1 LINKDK
7 FKNFQIVTSIL
18 KCYFE
23 LFLGENTILSTE
35 ILNNSQVAESLA
47 ELGENM
53 GEQGNF
59 FGSIDE
65 KSNVNSAMSASSHWT
80 LKI

>member
-1 LINKDK
+1 M
-7 FKNFQIVTSIL
+7 TSVL

-35 ILNNSQVAESLA
+35 ILNNSQAAESLA
-47 ELGENM
+47 EPGENM

-65 KSNVNSAMSASSHWT
+65 KINVNSVMSASFHWM
-80 LKI
+80 LKNLIHSDYA

>member
-1 LINKDK
+1 
-7 FKNFQIVTSIL
+7 L
-18 KCYFE
+18 KCYFK

-35 ILNNSQVAESLA
+35 ILNNSQAAESLA

-65 KSNVNSAMSASSHWT
+65 KSNVNSAMSASSHLM

>member
-1 LINKDK
+1 
-7 FKNFQIVTSIL
+7 L

-35 ILNNSQVAESLA
+35 ILNNSQAAESLV

-65 KSNVNSAMSASSHWT
+65 KSNVNSVMSASSHWM

>member
-1 LINKDK
+1 M
-7 FKNFQIVTSIL
+7 

-65 KSNVNSAMSASSHWT
+65 KSNVNSAMSASFHWT
-80 LKI
+80 LKNLIHSDYASAKSKISNI

>member
-1 LINKDK
+1 M
-7 FKNFQIVTSIL
+7 

-35 ILNNSQVAESLA
+35 ILNNSQAAESLV
-47 ELGENM
+47 ELSENM
-53 GEQGNF
+53 GEQRNF
-59 FGSIDE
+59 FGGIDE
-65 KSNVNSAMSASSHWT
+65 KSNVNSAMSASSYWM

>member
-1 LINKDK
+1 
-7 FKNFQIVTSIL
+7 L

-35 ILNNSQVAESLA
+35 ILNNSQAAESLA

-65 KSNVNSAMSASSHWT
+65 KNNMNSVMSASSHWT

>member
-1 LINKDK
+1 
-7 FKNFQIVTSIL
+7 L

-35 ILNNSQVAESLA
+35 ILNNSQAAESLA

-65 KSNVNSAMSASSHWT
+65 KINVNSAMSASFHWT
-80 LKI
+80 LKNLIHSDYA

>member
-1 LINKDK
+1 
-7 FKNFQIVTSIL
+7 L

-65 KSNVNSAMSASSHWT
+65 KSNVNSAMSASFHWT
-80 LKI
+80 LKNLIHSDYA

>member
-1 LINKDK
+1 MS
-7 FKNFQIVTSIL
+7 VL

-53 GEQGNF
+53 SEQGNF

-65 KSNVNSAMSASSHWT
+65 NSNMNSVMSALSHWT

>member
-1 LINKDK
+1 M
-7 FKNFQIVTSIL
+7 TSVL

-35 ILNNSQVAESLA
+35 ILNNSQAAESLA

-65 KSNVNSAMSASSHWT
+65 KFNVNSAMSASFHWT
-80 LKI
+80 LKNLIHSDYA

>member
-1 LINKDK
+1 MS
-7 FKNFQIVTSIL
+7 VL

-35 ILNNSQVAESLA
+35 ILNNSQAAESLA

-65 KSNVNSAMSASSHWT
+65 KINVNSAMSASFHWT
-80 LKI
+80 LKNLIHSDYA

>member
-1 LINKDK
+1 
-7 FKNFQIVTSIL
+7 L

-35 ILNNSQVAESLA
+35 ILNNSQAAELSV
-47 ELGENM
+47 ELGENI

-65 KSNVNSAMSASSHWT
+65 KNNVNSVMSASSHWT

>member
-1 LINKDK
+1 MMS
-7 FKNFQIVTSIL
+7 VL

-53 GEQGNF
+53 SEQGNF

-65 KSNVNSAMSASSHWT
+65 KSNMNSVMSASSHWT

>member
-1 LINKDK
+1 M
-7 FKNFQIVTSIL
+7 

-53 GEQGNF
+53 SEQGNF

-65 KSNVNSAMSASSHWT
+65 KINVNSAMSASFHWT
-80 LKI
+80 LKNLIHSDYA

>member
-1 LINKDK
+1 MS
-7 FKNFQIVTSIL
+7 VL

-53 GEQGNF
+53 SEQGNF

-65 KSNVNSAMSASSHWT
+65 KSNVNSAMSALSHWT

>member
-1 LINKDK
+1 M
-7 FKNFQIVTSIL
+7 

-53 GEQGNF
+53 SEQGNF

-65 KSNVNSAMSASSHWT
+65 KINVNSAMSASSHWT

>member
-1 LINKDK
+1 M
-7 FKNFQIVTSIL
+7 

-35 ILNNSQVAESLA
+35 ILNNSQAAELSV
-47 ELGENM
+47 ELGENI
-53 GEQGNF
+53 GEQENF

-65 KSNVNSAMSASSHWT
+65 KSNVNSVMSASSHWM

>member
-1 LINKDK
+1 M
-7 FKNFQIVTSIL
+7 

-35 ILNNSQVAESLA
+35 ILNNSQAAELLV
-47 ELGENM
+47 ELGENI

-59 FGSIDE
+59 FSSIDE
-65 KSNVNSAMSASSHWT
+65 NSNVNSAMSVSSHWMV
-80 LKI
+80 KI

>member
-1 LINKDK
+1 MS
-7 FKNFQIVTSIL
+7 VL

-35 ILNNSQVAESLA
+35 ILNNSQAAESLA

-53 GEQGNF
+53 GEHGNF

-65 KSNVNSAMSASSHWT
+65 KSNMNSVMSASSHWT

>member
-1 LINKDK
+1 
-7 FKNFQIVTSIL
+7 VTSVL

-53 GEQGNF
+53 SEQGNF

-65 KSNVNSAMSASSHWT
+65 KSNMNSVMSASSHWT

>member
-1 LINKDK
+1 MS
-7 FKNFQIVTSIL
+7 VL

-53 GEQGNF
+53 SEQGNF

-65 KSNVNSAMSASSHWT
+65 KSNMNSVMSASSHWT
-80 LKI
+80 LKFNSQRL

>member
-1 LINKDK
+1 MS
-7 FKNFQIVTSIL
+7 VL

-53 GEQGNF
+53 SEQGNF

-65 KSNVNSAMSASSHWT
+65 KSNMNSVMSASSHWT

>member
-1 LINKDK
+1 M
-7 FKNFQIVTSIL
+7 

-35 ILNNSQVAESLA
+35 ILNNSQAAESLV

-65 KSNVNSAMSASSHWT
+65 KSNVNSVMSASSHWM

>member
-1 LINKDK
+1 M
-7 FKNFQIVTSIL
+7 
-18 KCYFE
+18 
-23 LFLGENTILSTE
+23 
-35 ILNNSQVAESLA
+35 AESLA

-65 KSNVNSAMSASSHWT
+65 KSNVNSAMSASFHWT
-80 LKI
+80 LKNLIHSDYA

>member
-1 LINKDK
+1 M
-7 FKNFQIVTSIL
+7 TSVL

-35 ILNNSQVAESLA
+35 ILNNSQAAESLA

-65 KSNVNSAMSASSHWT
+65 KINVNSAMSASFHWT
-80 LKI
+80 LKNLIHSEYA

>member
-1 LINKDK
+1 M
-7 FKNFQIVTSIL
+7 

-35 ILNNSQVAESLA
+35 ILNNSQAAESLA
-47 ELGENM
+47 GLGENM

-59 FGSIDE
+59 LGSIDE
-65 KSNVNSAMSASSHWT
+65 KSNVNSAMSASLHWM

>member
-1 LINKDK
+1 
-7 FKNFQIVTSIL
+7 L

-53 GEQGNF
+53 SEQGNF

-65 KSNVNSAMSASSHWT
+65 KINVNSAMSASFHWT
-80 LKI
+80 LKNLIHSDYA

>member
-1 LINKDK
+1 
-7 FKNFQIVTSIL
+7 L

-35 ILNNSQVAESLA
+35 ILNNSQAAESLA
-47 ELGENM
+47 GLGENM

-65 KSNVNSAMSASSHWT
+65 KSNVNSAMSASSH
-80 LKI
+80 LDAKNLIHSDYA

>member
-1 LINKDK
+1 M
-7 FKNFQIVTSIL
+7 TSVL

-53 GEQGNF
+53 SEQGNF

-65 KSNVNSAMSASSHWT
+65 KSNMNSVMSASSHWT

>member
-1 LINKDK
+1 
-7 FKNFQIVTSIL
+7 L

-59 FGSIDE
+59 FGNIDE
-65 KSNVNSAMSASSHWT
+65 NSNVNSVMSASSHWM

>member
-1 LINKDK
+1 M
-7 FKNFQIVTSIL
+7 

-35 ILNNSQVAESLA
+35 ILNNSQVAESLV

-65 KSNVNSAMSASSHWT
+65 NSNVNSVMSASSHWM

>member
-1 LINKDK
+1 M
-7 FKNFQIVTSIL
+7 TSVL

-35 ILNNSQVAESLA
+35 ILNNSQAAESLA

-65 KSNVNSAMSASSHWT
+65 NSNVNSVMSASSHWM

>member
-1 LINKDK
+1 M
-7 FKNFQIVTSIL
+7 

-65 KSNVNSAMSASSHWT
+65 KSNVNSAMSASFHWT
-80 LKI
+80 LKNLIHSDYA

>member
-1 LINKDK
+1 M
-7 FKNFQIVTSIL
+7 TSVL

-35 ILNNSQVAESLA
+35 ILNNSQAAESLA

-65 KSNVNSAMSASSHWT
+65 KSNVNSVMSASSHWM

>member
-1 LINKDK
+1 M
-7 FKNFQIVTSIL
+7 TSVL

-35 ILNNSQVAESLA
+35 ILNNSQAAESLA

-65 KSNVNSAMSASSHWT
+65 KT
-80 LKI
+80 T

>member
-1 LINKDK
+1 M
-7 FKNFQIVTSIL
+7 

-35 ILNNSQVAESLA
+35 ILNNSQAAESLA
-47 ELGENM
+47 ELGANM

-65 KSNVNSAMSASSHWT
+65 KSNVNSVMSASSHWM

>member
-1 LINKDK
+1 M
-7 FKNFQIVTSIL
+7 TSVL

-35 ILNNSQVAESLA
+35 ILNNSQAAESLA

-65 KSNVNSAMSASSHWT
+65 KINVNSAMSASFHWT
-80 LKI
+80 LKNLIHSDYA

>member
-1 LINKDK
+1 MP
-7 FKNFQIVTSIL
+7 QI
-18 KCYFE
+18 YFE
-23 LFLGENTILSTE
+23 LSLNKNTNLSTE
-35 ILNNSQVAESLA
+35 ILNNSQAAESLV

-65 KSNVNSAMSASSHWT
+65 KSNVNSVMSASSHWM